1 MARATGGRNR
11 AAMFLLVSLLAA
23 VVAALFMWK
32 LIRGYQT
39 EYERVNQPEQ
49 TVQVVVAQ
57 KTLFQGETIREEHVA
72 LQDVPPDFIPET
84 VFYTLDEVI
93 GRVPRERVL
102 VDEYI
107 RDERLADPEAGV
119 GLNAIIPRG
128 MRAVSMN
135 ITNASAVSGF
145 LNPGNYVDVIV
156 TLKPRGRGV
165 GAIRQEPKTI
175 TLLQAVYVLA
185 VDNRMGGEESTD
197 GKVKPSVTLA
207 LTPEQAERVTHAQ
220 VEGAVTLTLRNDVD
234 VTKVETHG
242 ARNNVLIGRAENPAM
257 AVADMVKRTAPKDTP
272 AKKDSLYIIKGG
284 QINKRTVNE
293 DGSTRAGNR

>member
-11 AAMFLLVSLLAA
+11 AALFLFVSLLAA
-23 VVAALFMWK
+23 VVATIFMWR
-32 LIRGYQT
+32 LIRGYQD
-39 EYERVNQPEQ
+39 ELAKIQIPEQ

-84 VFYTLDEVI
+84 VFFNLDEVI

-102 VDEYI
+102 IDEYI

-135 ITNASAVSGF
+135 ITDASAVSGF
-145 LNPGNYVDVIV
+145 LNPGNYVDVLV
-156 TLKPRGRGV
+156 TIKPRGS
-165 GAIRQEPKTI
+165 IRSQKPKTI

-185 VDNRMGGEESTD
+185 VDNRMGGEDSQD

-207 LTPEQAERVTHAQ
+207 LTPEQAEMVTHAKI
-220 VEGAVTLTLRNDVD
+220 EGAVTLTLRNDVD

-242 ARNNVLIGRAENPAM
+242 AQNGVLIGRAENPAM
-257 AVADMVKRTAPKDTP
+257 SVKELIQKVQPAASDKPKGSELHIIRGGKLI
-272 AKKDSLYIIKGG
+272 KKSVGA
-284 QINKRTVNE
+284 
-293 DGSTRAGNR
+293 DGSTHAGSK